1 MGIAGFVLGLLSLV
15 CCWVPVLGF
24 LLGIIGIVFSAIGIV
39 KKKNKGLSIAGLVTG
54 IIGTVVGLCVV
65 IALWLTPTSPMKYLN
80 KSRHAIDV
88 QNYDNLV
95 TAATV
100 AVVDEEIWKEVTTPG
115 NEIVITMTIGGV
127 VIKEN
132 GEEMSL
138 NHKFIKEMQSILGQ
152 NFKYEMS
159 VKDGSETYVI
169 TIGSDGKPEKAKE
182 PDRDVPD

>member
-65 IALWLTPTSPMKYLN
+65 IALWLTPASPMKYLN
-80 KSRHAIDV
+80 KSRHALDV
-88 QNYDNLV
+88 QNYDHLV

-100 AVVDEEIWKEVTTPG
+100 AVVDEEIWKEVTRSG

-132 GEEMSL
+132 GEEMPL
-138 NHKFIKEMQSILGQ
+138 DHKFIKEMQSILGQ

-159 VKDGSETYVI
+159 VKDGSEKYVI
-169 TIGSDGKPEKAKE
+169 TIGSDGKPEKTKE
-182 PDRDVPD
+182 PDRDVPY

>member
-65 IALWLTPTSPMKYLN
+65 IALWLTPASPMKYLN
-80 KSRHAIDV
+80 KSRHALDV
-88 QNYDNLV
+88 QNYDHLV

-100 AVVDEEIWKEVTTPG
+100 AVVDEEIWKEV
-115 NEIVITMTIGGV
+115 
-127 VIKEN
+127 
-132 GEEMSL
+132 GEEMPL
-138 NHKFIKEMQSILGQ
+138 DHKFIKEMQSILGQ

-159 VKDGSETYVI
+159 VKDGSETYII
-169 TIGSDGKPEKAKE
+169 TIGSDGKPEKTKE
-182 PDRDVPD
+182 PDRDVPY

>member
-1 MGIAGFVLGLLSLV
+1 ML
-15 CCWVPVLGF
+15 
-24 LLGIIGIVFSAIGIV
+24 
-39 KKKNKGLSIAGLVTG
+39 K
-54 IIGTVVGLCVV
+54 
-65 IALWLTPTSPMKYLN
+65 
-80 KSRHAIDV
+80 
-88 QNYDNLV
+88 NYDNLV

-138 NHKFIKEMQSILGQ
+138 GHKFIKEMQSILGQ

-159 VKDGSETYVI
+159 VKDGSEKYVI
-169 TIGSDGKPEKAKE
+169 TIGSDGKPEKTKE
-182 PDRDVPD
+182 PDRDVPY